1 MSYNRLIASFLLWLC
16 VAPVALAEGSQ
27 IITVIVNEQTP
38 AEDINGLVYEL
49 TAYGEVQTTF
59 LPTEEQII
67 NSDVI
72 AFISESNPNIQANIW
87 HAINESSAKKII
99 VGTILPKL
107 SQMADWQQ
115 GEEVEVYKLDGKT
128 LDEPFL
134 ASQLIAPKS
143 EVVVSASSYHQ
154 QVPAV
159 VRKSNLVYL
168 ASVTLQQ
175 KPYVVAKEAIQ
186 KLLNHQPLPVQSS
199 LLLITN
205 IDYNTNVEKLQNILV
220 ALRKKNIPIT
230 LQVKVTTTDN
240 KNNRIFKLRDNKPL
254 LKLLQQA
261 QKDGATLLMKNES
274 LAAVPRDFEE
284 MVIDKL
290 YPIGSNYQYEGIPL
304 HVQNVTNTY
313 LPNVEGTLIEY
324 VPLFLHYNVNDIAI
338 AQQVMA
344 TDLHMYKDI
353 KTIGF
358 MLQYPAYGK
367 VEELTKYIAVLD
379 TVAHYEWQN
388 LREVPLRVDS
398 KDVSVIQGH
407 GFQVVQHT
415 PKWRM
420 LLKRY
425 QDNPAELLLWA
436 MALFVLSFVMLFFA
450 NTAFLRMT
458 LRKRLFSE
466 RNQNG

>member
-16 VAPVALAEGSQ
+16 IAPVALAEDSQ

-49 TAYGEVQTTF
+49 TAYGEVQTTIS
-59 LPTEEQII
+59 PTEEQII

-72 AFISESNPNIQANIW
+72 AFISESNLNLQATIW

-134 ASQLIAPKS
+134 ASQLKVPQS

-168 ASVTLQQ
+168 APVTLRQ

-186 KLLNHQPLPVQSS
+186 KLLSHQSLSVQSS

-220 ALRKKNIPIT
+220 ALRQKNIPFT

-304 HVQNVTNTY
+304 RVQNTTNTY
-313 LPNVEGTLIEY
+313 LPTIEGTIIEY
-324 VPLFLHYNVNDIAI
+324 IPLFLPYNVEDIAI
-338 AQQVMA
+338 AQEVMA
-344 TDLHMYKDI
+344 TDLHTYKDV

-367 VEELTKYIAVLD
+367 VDELIKYIAVLD
-379 TVAHYEWQN
+379 TVVHYEWQN

-415 PKWRM
+415 AKWRM

-436 MALFVLSFVMLFFA
+436 MALFVLLFVMLFFA

-458 LRKRLFSE
+458 LRKRLFNE
-466 RNQNG
+466 RN